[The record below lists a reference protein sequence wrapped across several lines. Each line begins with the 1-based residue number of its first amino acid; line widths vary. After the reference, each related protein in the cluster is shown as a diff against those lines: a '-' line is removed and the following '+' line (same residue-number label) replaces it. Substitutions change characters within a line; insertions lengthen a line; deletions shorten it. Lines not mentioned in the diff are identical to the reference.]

1 MLRVLRTEWYRLPTR
16 PDIAEATLS
25 KAGLFLSHL
34 ASISRLFVVT
44 LYWAFVAPWRERR
57 AGFDRRSV
65 VRFMDET
72 GVQSVPIVVLIAV
85 LIGIIL
91 VLQTA
96 YQLQRYGQVHLV
108 AGLVAVSVSRELGPL
123 LTAILITGR
132 VGAAFTAE
140 LGTMKVSEEI
150 LALEVMAVHPVGFLV
165 APRFLALVFMLPCL
179 TIVADAAGLLGG
191 FAAGTMVYQI
201 SPASYIDTT
210 LRWLMF
216 RDVLSGLIKS
226 VVFAVIITMVG
237 CYHALTVEG
246 GPEGV
251 GHATMGSV
259 VTAIVLIIVADG
271 IFTALLL

>member
-1 MLRVLRTEWYRLPTR
+1 
-16 PDIAEATLS
+16 
-25 KAGLFLSHL
+25 
-34 ASISRLFVVT
+34 
-44 LYWAFVAPWRERR
+44 
-57 AGFDRRSV
+57 
-65 VRFMDET
+65 
-72 GVQSVPIVVLIAV
+72 
-85 LIGIIL
+85 
-91 VLQTA
+91 
-96 YQLQRYGQVHLV
+96 
-108 AGLVAVSVSRELGPL
+108 
-123 LTAILITGR
+123 
-132 VGAAFTAE
+132 
-140 LGTMKVSEEI
+140 
-150 LALEVMAVHPVGFLV
+150 
-165 APRFLALVFMLPCL
+165 MLPCL

-191 FAAGTMVYQI
+191 FATGTMVYQI

-251 GHATMGSV
+251 GQATMGSV